1 MLQWV
6 GGCLMPEVMSEAFGV
21 REMQQP
27 SPSKIN
33 AQTGPRSC
41 EVLDVHPLLSIF
53 LFALFKG
60 SY

>member
-1 MLQWV
+1 
-6 GGCLMPEVMSEAFGV
+6 MPEVMSEAFGV